1 MNLNMLISEGNGQK
15 SLHQQL
21 EKFLLNLCCN
31 TETPTTFSDHHS
43 LDISTAKQNYTIFG
57 DRTFGATPPSLMGVG
72 TPLLLAAIG
81 GLSNVRLKAW
91 MVREQLFLKLHCNAL
106 PFIQNKRNPYPA
118 EWRAHSSIKSQMN
131 MGGGGAVDCWG
142 LPFPA
147 QLTSGTL
154 SSRTLAPP
162 QRTNK
167 QECDGNGKHR
177 QELI

>member
-31 TETPTTFSDHHS
+31 TESPTTFSDHHS

-81 GLSNVRLKAW
+81 GLSNVRLKLGW
-91 MVREQLFLKLHCNAL
+91 
-106 PFIQNKRNPYPA
+106 
-118 EWRAHSSIKSQMN
+118 
-131 MGGGGAVDCWG
+131 
-142 LPFPA
+142 
-147 QLTSGTL
+147 
-154 SSRTLAPP
+154 
-162 QRTNK
+162 
-167 QECDGNGKHR
+167 
-177 QELI
+177 